1 MPGESVEH
9 MITEEQIQEVVER
22 LRRAAPDATIIL
34 FGSHARGNAR
44 EGSDLD
50 ILVVEPVVE
59 STFDEIVRLGD
70 EIGGAAVP
78 VDILVTSEATFSEW
92 VDEPCTIIYEAA
104 HHGRVVY
111 APT

>member
-1 MPGESVEH
+1 

-34 FGSHARGNAR
+34 FGSHARGDAR

-59 STFDEIVRLGD
+59 STFDESVRLDRQMRGLC
-70 EIGGAAVP
+70 ILT
-78 VDILVTSEATFSEW
+78 DIIVVSSDIYEEW
-92 VDEPCTIIYEAA
+92 ADEPGTVIYEAA
-104 HHGRVVY
+104 KQGRLLY
-111 APT
+111 APA